1 MRTKEELQ
9 SPEFADDLTKL
20 SALLTK
26 KEEALMDIVAKE
38 WIDNALN
45 KGGIDKEKATKGL
58 LSAKEVFEIKNTE
71 QRRIAYELMDK
82 AKMKELGD
90 YKVLD
95 ERKKDEQGNS
105 DKVIEFKIDGFDEPF
120 RYYNCICPTTMRE
133 YHIQTKQDTCI
144 KAKNSSFGLDDVVW
158 TKEY

>member
-26 KEEALMDIVAKE
+26 KEEALIDIVAKE

-45 KGGIDKEKATKGL
+45 KGVIDKE
-58 LSAKEVFEIKNTE
+58 
-71 QRRIAYELMDK
+71 
-82 AKMKELGD
+82 KMKELGD